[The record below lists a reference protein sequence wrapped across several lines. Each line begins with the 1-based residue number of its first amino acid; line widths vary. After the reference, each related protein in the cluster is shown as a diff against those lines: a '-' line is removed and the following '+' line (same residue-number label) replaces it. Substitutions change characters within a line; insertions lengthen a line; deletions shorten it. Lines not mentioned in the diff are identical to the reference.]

1 MFEDCTMRSRR
12 RCRALSG
19 ATKQK
24 CGHPSGIENEAR
36 SEVNIPHI
44 SKLWEIKERVK
55 MGRAQNERLTHIF

>member
-44 SKLWEIKERVK
+44 SKLWEV
-55 MGRAQNERLTHIF
+55 